1 MEKLKE
7 NVIWEG
13 QVRRSDVGDKS
24 EEEINQMIVELNLAL
39 QSICWAHGIHN

>member
-7 NVIWEG
+7 GIVWEG
-13 QVRRSDVGDKS
+13 QVRRSDLGDKS
-24 EEEINQMIVELNLAL
+24 DEEINQMIVELNLAL

>member
-7 NVIWEG
+7 NVIWQG
-13 QVRRSDVGDKS
+13 QVRRSDVGGKS
-24 EEEINQMIVELNLAL
+24 EEEINQMIIELNLAL

>member
-7 NVIWEG
+7 GIVWEG
-13 QVRRSDVGDKS
+13 QVRRSDLSGKS
-24 EEEINQMIVELNLAL
+24 DEEINQMIVELNLAL